1 MILKKF
7 QSASSATT
15 YRQPVPTA
23 IPELGTADLAA
34 KYRGARIGGDFY
46 DFVQVSPTKLLFVML
61 DIAGKRETALHSAA
75 IAQDHFR
82 KRGAELFN
90 APHAEDSASTTKLLL
105 EMNRAII
112 GSSKGG
118 ICHAPAFLGCYDEEI
133 GILTY
138 INAGHTPGVMKD
150 TQGALLL
157 EANGLPLGL
166 FSHATH
172 DAQFCAL
179 GPGASLVLVSKGLVE
194 IRNGREEFGIEG
206 VRKVLDEGKYASAA
220 ELVSLLHD
228 KVLAFEKRSS
238 FFGPSL
244 NFAGLGSSEPNDI
257 TAVALMRKA
266 AAASVTA
273 R

>member
-1 MILKKF
+1 MKLKF
-7 QSASSATT
+7 QSSTPAPV

-23 IPELGTADLAA
+23 IPTLETAELAA

-46 DFVQVSPTKLLFVML
+46 DFVPIGESKLLFVML
-61 DIAGKRETALHSAA
+61 DVAGKRETALHSAA
-75 IAQDHFR
+75 IAQEVFR
-82 KRGAELFN
+82 RRGAELFGV
-90 APHAEDSASTTKLLL
+90 PRSEDSDSTTKLLL

-112 GSSKGG
+112 GAAAGG
-118 ICHAPAFLGCYDEEI
+118 VCHAPAFLGCYDQEL

-150 TQGALLL
+150 GHGTLLL

-179 GPGASLVLVSKGLVE
+179 GAGASLALVSKGFVE
-194 IRNGREEFGIEG
+194 VKSGGQELGIEG
-206 VRKVLDEGKYASAA
+206 VRQLIEQSTFSTA
-220 ELVSLLHD
+220 EELCLLLH
-228 KVLAFEKRSS
+228 EKAVAHEKKAS
-238 FFGPSL
+238 FFGPGLS
-244 NFAGLGSSEPNDI
+244 FAGLGSSEPNDI
-257 TAVALMRKA
+257 TVVTMMRKA
-266 AAASVTA
+266 AGMAAA